1 MPLLG
6 GFGGDIAV
14 TPASQRSNIPGAM
27 SMKRLERL
35 AAGLQQKANVREE
48 FTERIEARFAG
59 WNGAFGL
66 DPEACFFEGAETM
79 PAFAG
84 DLTAPTAADAW
95 WLAELC
101 RLVYTPDH
109 RERNQEAYRNLPLR
123 EEILAARTPFEEVL
137 SIHKTGNHASIYR
150 LREGGGPTIV
160 CFRGSTRTRQWILN
174 ALFRSHPWR
183 RFRLDGDP
191 GSAFVHSGI
200 YVILKR
206 VWPLLAETL
215 ERSPRPW
222 FFTGHS
228 LGGAL
233 AMLAGALVHPDAV
246 YTFGAPKAA
255 SREFF
260 KIRLGGQ
267 IRRFVNGSDL
277 VTRLPLS
284 PEGAA
289 SPGRELVHGIPA
301 IRLLEGGDFGS
312 FGDPAEENVL
322 PFDLKKLATEL
333 EQAPPWL
340 LDHRMGGYCRKLR
353 EAGERGILLPE

>member
-1 MPLLG
+1 
-6 GFGGDIAV
+6 
-14 TPASQRSNIPGAM
+14 M
-27 SMKRLERL
+27 SMRRLEKL
-35 AAGLQQKANVREE
+35 AAGLQLQLKARVRENIAE
-48 FTERIEARFAG
+48 QIEARLSG
-59 WNGAFGL
+59 WDGAFGL
-66 DPEACFFEGAETM
+66 DPGACFFEGWETM
-79 PAFAG
+79 PAFSGA
-84 DLTAPTAADAW
+84 LAAPTAADAW

-101 RLVYTPDH
+101 RLAYTPDH
-109 RERNQEAYRNLPLR
+109 RERDQEAYRHLPR
-123 EEILAARTPFEEVL
+123 RAEILAARTPFEEIL

-160 CFRGSTRTRQWILN
+160 CFRGSTRTRQWIMN

-183 RFRLDGDP
+183 RFRLEGDP

-200 YVILKR
+200 YMILKR

-222 FFTGHS
+222 IFTGHS

-246 YTFGAPKAA
+246 YTFGAPKAG

-277 VTRLPLS
+277 VSRLPLFPDGTTT
-284 PEGAA
+284 PE
-289 SPGRELVHGIPA
+289 RELVHGIPA
-301 IRLLEGGDFGS
+301 IRLLEGGEFGRFS
-312 FGDPAEENVL
+312 DPAEENTL
-322 PFDLKKLATEL
+322 PFDVKNLVSEL
-333 EQAPPWL
+333 ERAPRWL
-340 LDHRMGGYCRKLR
+340 LDHRMGAYCEKLR
-353 EAGERGILLPE
+353 KAGERGIVLPD

>member
-1 MPLLG
+1 
-6 GFGGDIAV
+6 
-14 TPASQRSNIPGAM
+14 M
-27 SMKRLERL
+27 SKKRLEKL
-35 AAGLQQKANVREE
+35 AAGMQRKAYANLRDDLAG
-48 FTERIEARFAG
+48 RLEARFSG
-59 WNGAFGL
+59 WSGAFGL
-66 DPEACFFEGAETM
+66 DPEASFFEGAERM
-79 PAFAG
+79 PAFTG
-84 DLTAPTAADAW
+84 ELSTPTAADAW

-101 RLVYTPDH
+101 RLAYTPDH

-123 EEILAARTPFEEVL
+123 AEILAARTPFEEIL

-150 LREGGGPTIV
+150 LHGGGGPTIV

-183 RFRLDGDP
+183 RFRLEGDP
-191 GSAFVHSGI
+191 ESAFVHSGI
-200 YVILKR
+200 YLILKR

-222 FFTGHS
+222 LFTGHS

-260 KIRLGGQ
+260 KVRLGGQ

-277 VTRLPLS
+277 VPRLPLVA
-284 PEGAA
+284 EGT
-289 SPGRELVHGIPA
+289 STPGRELVHGIPA
-301 IRLLEGGDFGS
+301 IRLLEGGDFGI

-322 PFDLKKLATEL
+322 PFDPKHLVSEL
-333 EQAPPWL
+333 ERAPRWL
-340 LDHRMGGYCRKLR
+340 LDHRMGGYCGKLR
-353 EAGERGILLPE
+353 EAAERGIVLPG